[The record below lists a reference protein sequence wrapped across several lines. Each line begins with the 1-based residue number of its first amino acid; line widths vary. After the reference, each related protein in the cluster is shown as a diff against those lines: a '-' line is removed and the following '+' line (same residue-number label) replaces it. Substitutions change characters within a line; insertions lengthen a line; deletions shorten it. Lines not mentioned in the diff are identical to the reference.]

1 MIYIFLTTLTL
12 ELPYICLLTKQ
23 EHMIRTWKRVALL
36 GICILPLWGNAQ
48 SKGTNP
54 PNWYN
59 LDYEADGVRGISTE
73 KAYELLINRESTPVV
88 VGVLDGGIDYK
99 HEDLKDVMWT
109 NPKEVAGN
117 GEDDDNN
124 GYIDDVH
131 GWNFMGN
138 AEGENV
144 HYDNLEVTRLIR
156 LYEPKYISVLPSTP
170 LREDERR
177 EFVAYQRMISD
188 YTSKLDQANFGNLN
202 YGRLKEE
209 IDAIANS
216 IGKDIKD
223 MTKADIDAF
232 KPKTDRQ
239 KLAIRMTKRELNDD
253 KSFEDFYKELE
264 EGVNYYR
271 AQVDYHLNKS
281 YDSRHIV
288 GDNYEDA
295 AERFYG
301 NADIKGPDADHGT
314 HVAGIIGAKRHNG
327 IGVDGIADN
336 VQIMG
341 VRIVPDGDERDKDV
355 ANGIRY
361 AVDNGA
367 KVINM
372 SFGKGYVYNKKTVD
386 EAVKYAEEKDVLLVH
401 AAGNDAKDIDMVK
414 NYPMKYYTDSLDAVT
429 GEASNWITV
438 GATSSGLD
446 GNLLAEFSNFGYRSV
461 DVFAP
466 GVKINS
472 TMPESTYK
480 EQNGTSMAA
489 PVVSGLAV
497 LLRSYYP
504 ELTAKEVKDIIL
516 KSVTKVDEKVRIS
529 IDGSTKKVYLDEIS
543 VSGGIVNAK
552 AAIEEA
558 DRYVREKK

>member
-1 MIYIFLTTLTL
+1 M
-12 ELPYICLLTKQ
+12 KQ
-23 EHMIRTWKRVALL
+23 EHIMRTWKRFVLL
-36 GICILPLWGNAQ
+36 GVCILPLLGNAQ
-48 SKGTNP
+48 SKDTNP

-59 LDYEADGVRGISTE
+59 LDHEADGIRGISTE
-73 KAYELLINRESTPVV
+73 KAYELLKGRESTTVV
-88 VGVLDGGIDYK
+88 VGVLDGGIDYE
-99 HEDLKDVMWT
+99 HEDLKDVMWI
-109 NPKEVAGN
+109 NPKEVSGN
-117 GEDDDNN
+117 GVDDDNN

-131 GWNFMGN
+131 GWNFIGN
-138 AEGENV
+138 ANGDNV

-202 YGRLKEE
+202 YSRLKEE
-209 IDAIANS
+209 IDAVAHS
-216 IGKDIKD
+216 IGKTIDD
-223 MTKADIDAF
+223 LTKADIEAF

-253 KSFEDFYKELE
+253 KSFQDFYKELE
-264 EGVNYYR
+264 DAVNYYR

-281 YDSRHIV
+281 YDTRHIV

-295 AERFYG
+295 DERYYG

-314 HVAGIIGAKRHNG
+314 HVAGIIAAKRQNG
-327 IGVDGIADN
+327 IGINGIADN

-341 VRIVPDGDERDKDV
+341 VRMVPDGDERDKDV

-386 EAVKYAEEKDVLLVH
+386 EAIKYAEKKDVLLVH
-401 AAGNDAKDIDMVK
+401 AAGNDAKNIDMTK
-414 NYPMKYYTDSLDAVT
+414 NYPTKYYTDSLDAVT

-446 GNLLAEFSNFGYRSV
+446 GDLLAEFSNFGYRSV

-472 TMPESTYK
+472 TMPKSTYK

-489 PVVSGLAV
+489 PVVSGLAA

-504 ELTAKEVKDIIL
+504 ELSAKEVKEIIL
-516 KSVTKVDEKVRIS
+516 KSATKVDEKVKIRGV
-529 IDGSTKKVYLDEIS
+529 DGSTKKVYLDEIS
-543 VSGGIVNAK
+543 VSGGIVNAR
-552 AAIEEA
+552 AAVEA
-558 DRYVREKK
+558 AERYVKERK

>member
-1 MIYIFLTTLTL
+1 M
-12 ELPYICLLTKQ
+12 KQ
-23 EHMIRTWKRVALL
+23 EHIMRTWKRFVLL
-36 GICILPLWGNAQ
+36 GVCILPLLGNAQ
-48 SKGTNP
+48 SKDTNP

-59 LDYEADGVRGISTE
+59 LDHEADGIRGISTE
-73 KAYELLINRESTPVV
+73 KAYELLKGRESTTVV
-88 VGVLDGGIDYK
+88 VGVLDGGIDYE
-99 HEDLKDVMWT
+99 HEDLKDVMWI
-109 NPKEVAGN
+109 NPKEVSGN
-117 GEDDDNN
+117 GVDDDNN

-131 GWNFMGN
+131 GWNFIGN
-138 AEGENV
+138 ANGDNV

-202 YGRLKEE
+202 YSRLKEE
-209 IDAIANS
+209 IDAVAHS
-216 IGKDIKD
+216 IGKTIDD
-223 MTKADIDAF
+223 LTKADIEAF

-253 KSFEDFYKELE
+253 KSFQDFYKELE
-264 EGVNYYR
+264 DAVNYYR

-281 YDSRHIV
+281 YDTRHIV

-295 AERFYG
+295 DERYYG

-314 HVAGIIGAKRHNG
+314 HVAGIIAAKRQNG
-327 IGVDGIADN
+327 IGINGIADN

-341 VRIVPDGDERDKDV
+341 VRMVPDGDERDKDV

-386 EAVKYAEEKDVLLVH
+386 EAIKYAEKKDVLLVH
-401 AAGNDAKDIDMVK
+401 AAGNDAKNIDMTK
-414 NYPMKYYTDSLDAVT
+414 NYPTKYYTDSLDAVT

-446 GNLLAEFSNFGYRSV
+446 GDLLAEFSNFGYRSV

-472 TMPESTYK
+472 TMPKSTYK

-489 PVVSGLAV
+489 PVVSGLAA

-504 ELTAKEVKDIIL
+504 ELSAKEVKEIIL
-516 KSVTKVDEKVRIS
+516 KSATKVDEKVKIRV
-529 IDGSTKKVYLDEIS
+529 DGSTKKVYLDEIS
-543 VSGGIVNAK
+543 VSGGIVNAR
-552 AAIEEA
+552 AAVEA
-558 DRYVREKK
+558 AERYVKERK

>member
-1 MIYIFLTTLTL
+1 MTRTLKL
-12 ELPYICLLTKQ
+12 
-23 EHMIRTWKRVALL
+23 VALL
-36 GICILPLWGNAQ
+36 GISILPLWGNAQ
-48 SKGTNP
+48 SKATNP

-59 LDYEADGVRGISTE
+59 LDYETDGVRGISTE
-73 KAYELLINRESTPVV
+73 KAYELLTGRESTPTV

-99 HEDLKDVMWT
+99 HEDLKDVIWT
-109 NPKEVAGN
+109 NSKETTGN
-117 GEDDDNN
+117 GQDDDGN
-124 GYIDDVH
+124 GYIDDIH
-131 GWNFMGN
+131 GWNFIGN
-138 AEGENV
+138 ANGENV
-144 HYDNLEVTRLIR
+144 QYDNLEITRLIR
-156 LYEPKYISVLPSTP
+156 IYEPKYISVLPSTP
-170 LREDERR
+170 LSEAERR
-177 EFVAYQRMISD
+177 EFVAYQKMISE

-209 IDAIANS
+209 IDIAIKK
-216 IGKDIKD
+216 IGKDIKEI
-223 MTKADIDAF
+223 TKADLDAY
-232 KPKTDRQ
+232 KPNTDRQ
-239 KLAIRMTKRELNDD
+239 KMAIRMTKRELSDE

-264 EGVNYYR
+264 EGVKYFR
-271 AQVDYHLNKS
+271 AQVDYHLNKN
-281 YDSRHIV
+281 YDSRHVV

-295 AERFYG
+295 DERFYG

-327 IGVDGIADN
+327 IGIDGVADN

-341 VRIVPDGDERDKDV
+341 VRMVPDGDERDKDV

-372 SFGKGYVYNKKTVD
+372 SFGKGYVFNKKTVD
-386 EAVKYAEEKDVLLVH
+386 EAIKYAEEKDVLLVH
-401 AAGNDAKDIDMVK
+401 AAGNDGKDIDVVK
-414 NYPMKYYTDSLDAVT
+414 NYPMKYYTDSLDAVL

-446 GNLLAEFSNFGYRSV
+446 GDLLAEFSNFGYRSV

-480 EQNGTSMAA
+480 EQDGTSMAA
-489 PVVSGLAV
+489 PVVSGLAAV
-497 LLRSYYP
+497 LRSYYP
-504 ELTAKEVKDIIL
+504 KLTAREVKDIIL
-516 KSVTKVDEKVRIS
+516 KSVTKVDEKVRIKV
-529 IDGSTKKVYLDEIS
+529 DGSTKKVYLDEIS

-558 DRYVREKK
+558 DRHIREKK

>member
-1 MIYIFLTTLTL
+1 M
-12 ELPYICLLTKQ
+12 KQ
-23 EHMIRTWKRVALL
+23 EHIMRTWKRFVLL
-36 GICILPLWGNAQ
+36 GVCILPLLGNAQ
-48 SKGTNP
+48 SKDTNP

-59 LDYEADGVRGISTE
+59 LDHEADGIRGISTE
-73 KAYELLINRESTPVV
+73 KAYELLNGRESTTVV
-88 VGVLDGGIDYK
+88 VGVLDGGIDYE
-99 HEDLKDVMWT
+99 HEDLKDVMWI
-109 NPKEVAGN
+109 NPKEVSGN
-117 GEDDDNN
+117 GVDDDNN

-131 GWNFMGN
+131 GWNFIGN
-138 AEGENV
+138 ANGDNV

-202 YGRLKEE
+202 YSRLKEE
-209 IDAIANS
+209 IDAVAHS
-216 IGKDIKD
+216 IGKTIDD
-223 MTKADIDAF
+223 LTKADIEAF

-253 KSFEDFYKELE
+253 KSFQDFYKELE
-264 EGVNYYR
+264 DAVNYYR

-281 YDSRHIV
+281 YDTRHIV

-295 AERFYG
+295 DERYYG

-314 HVAGIIGAKRHNG
+314 HVAGIIAAKRQNG
-327 IGVDGIADN
+327 IGINGIADN

-341 VRIVPDGDERDKDV
+341 VRMVPDGDERDKDV

-386 EAVKYAEEKDVLLVH
+386 EAIKYAEKKDVLLVH
-401 AAGNDAKDIDMVK
+401 AAGNDAKNIDMTK
-414 NYPMKYYTDSLDAVT
+414 NYPTKYYTDSLDAVT

-446 GNLLAEFSNFGYRSV
+446 GDLLAEFSNFGYRSV

-472 TMPESTYK
+472 TMPKSTYK

-489 PVVSGLAV
+489 PVVSGLAA

-504 ELTAKEVKDIIL
+504 ELSAKEVKDIIL
-516 KSVTKVDEKVRIS
+516 KSATKVDEKVKIRV
-529 IDGSTKKVYLDEIS
+529 DGSTKKVYLDEIS
-543 VSGGIVNAK
+543 VSGGIVNAR
-552 AAIEEA
+552 AAVEA
-558 DRYVREKK
+558 AERYVKERK

>member
-1 MIYIFLTTLTL
+1 M
-12 ELPYICLLTKQ
+12 
-23 EHMIRTWKRVALL
+23 MRTWKQIALL
-36 GICILPLWGNAQ
+36 GICFLPLCGIAQ
-48 SKGTNP
+48 SNETNP

-73 KAYELLINRESTPVV
+73 KAYELLTGKKSTPVI
-88 VGVLDGGIDYK
+88 VGVLDGGIDYN
-99 HEDLKDVMWT
+99 HEDLKDVIWT
-109 NPKEVAGN
+109 NPKEVARN

-124 GYIDDVH
+124 GYIDDLH
-131 GWNFMGN
+131 GWNFIGN
-138 AEGENV
+138 ADGENV
-144 HYDNLEVTRLIR
+144 QYDNLEVTRLIR

-188 YTSKLDQANFGNLN
+188 YTTKLDQANFGNLN

-209 IDAIANS
+209 IDAIAHS
-216 IGKDIKD
+216 LSKDVKDI
-223 MTKADIDAF
+223 TKVDIDTF

-239 KLAIRMTKRELNDD
+239 KLAIRMTKRELSDT

-264 EGVNYYR
+264 EGVDYYQ

-281 YDSRHIV
+281 FDPRHIV
-288 GDNYEDA
+288 GDNYENAD
-295 AERFYG
+295 ERFYG
-301 NADIKGPDADHGT
+301 NADIQGPDADHGT

-327 IGVDGIADN
+327 IGIDGIADN
-336 VQIMG
+336 VKIMG

-386 EAVKYAEEKDVLLVH
+386 EAIKYAEQKDVLLVH
-401 AAGNDAKDIDMVK
+401 AAGNDAKDNDLIK

-446 GNLLAEFSNFGYRSV
+446 GDLLAEFSNYGYRSV

-472 TMPESTYK
+472 TMPESAYK

-489 PVVSGLAV
+489 PVVSGLATI
-497 LLRSYYP
+497 LRSYYP

-516 KSVTKVDEKVRIS
+516 KSVTKVDEKVKIRV
-529 IDGSTKKVYLDEIS
+529 DGSTKKVYLDEIS

-552 AAIEEA
+552 TAIEEA
-558 DRYVREKK
+558 DRYVQEKK

>member
-1 MIYIFLTTLTL
+1 M
-12 ELPYICLLTKQ
+12 
-23 EHMIRTWKRVALL
+23 MRTWKQIALL
-36 GICILPLWGNAQ
+36 GICFLPLCGIAQ
-48 SKGTNP
+48 SNETNP

-73 KAYELLINRESTPVV
+73 KAYELLTGKKSTPVI
-88 VGVLDGGIDYK
+88 VGVLDGGIDYN
-99 HEDLKDVMWT
+99 HEDLKDVIWT
-109 NPKEVAGN
+109 NPKEVAKN

-124 GYIDDVH
+124 GYVDDLH
-131 GWNFMGN
+131 GWNFIGN
-138 AEGENV
+138 ADGENV
-144 HYDNLEVTRLIR
+144 QYDNLEVTRLIR

-177 EFVAYQRMISD
+177 EFVAYQRMIGD
-188 YTSKLDQANFGNLN
+188 YTTKLDQANFGNLN

-209 IDAIANS
+209 IDAIAHS
-216 IGKDIKD
+216 LSKDVKDI
-223 MTKADIDAF
+223 TKVDIDTF

-239 KLAIRMTKRELNDD
+239 KLAIRMTKRELSDT

-264 EGVNYYR
+264 EGVDYYQ

-281 YDSRHIV
+281 FDPRHIV
-288 GDNYEDA
+288 GDNYENAD
-295 AERFYG
+295 ERFYG
-301 NADIKGPDADHGT
+301 NADIQGPDADHGT

-327 IGVDGIADN
+327 IGIDGIADN

-386 EAVKYAEEKDVLLVH
+386 EAIKYAEQKDVLLVH
-401 AAGNDAKDIDMVK
+401 AAGNDAKDNDLIK

-446 GNLLAEFSNFGYRSV
+446 GDLLAEFSNYGYRSV

-472 TMPESTYK
+472 TMPESAYK

-489 PVVSGLAV
+489 PVVSGLATI
-497 LLRSYYP
+497 LRSYYP

-516 KSVTKVDEKVRIS
+516 KSVTKVDEKVKIRV
-529 IDGSTKKVYLDEIS
+529 DGSTKKVYLDEIS

-552 AAIEEA
+552 TAIEEA
-558 DRYVREKK
+558 DRYVQEKK

>member
-1 MIYIFLTTLTL
+1 M
-12 ELPYICLLTKQ
+12 
-23 EHMIRTWKRVALL
+23 MRTWKQIALL
-36 GICILPLWGNAQ
+36 GICFLPLCGIAQ
-48 SKGTNP
+48 SNETNP

-73 KAYELLINRESTPVV
+73 KAYELLTGKKSTPVV
-88 VGVLDGGIDYK
+88 VGVLDGGIDYN
-99 HEDLKDVMWT
+99 HEDLKDVIWT
-109 NPKEVAGN
+109 NPKEVASN

-124 GYIDDVH
+124 GYIDDLH
-131 GWNFMGN
+131 GWNFIGN
-138 AEGENV
+138 ADGENV
-144 HYDNLEVTRLIR
+144 QYDNLEVTRLIR

-170 LREDERR
+170 LREEERR

-188 YTSKLDQANFGNLN
+188 YTTKLDQANFGNLN

-209 IDAIANS
+209 IDAIAQS
-216 IGKDIKD
+216 LSKDVKDI
-223 MTKADIDAF
+223 TKVDIDTF

-239 KLAIRMTKRELNDD
+239 KLAIRMTKRELSDT

-264 EGVNYYR
+264 EGVDYYQ

-281 YDSRHIV
+281 FDSRHIV
-288 GDNYEDA
+288 GDNYENAD
-295 AERFYG
+295 ERFYG

-327 IGVDGIADN
+327 IGIDGIADN
-336 VQIMG
+336 VKIMG

-386 EAVKYAEEKDVLLVH
+386 EAIKYAEQKDVLLVH
-401 AAGNDAKDIDMVK
+401 AAGNDAKDNDLIK

-446 GNLLAEFSNFGYRSV
+446 GDLLAEFSNYGYRSV

-472 TMPESTYK
+472 TMPESAYK

-489 PVVSGLAV
+489 PVVSGLATI
-497 LLRSYYP
+497 LRSYYP

-516 KSVTKVDEKVRIS
+516 KSVTKVDEKVKIRV
-529 IDGSTKKVYLDEIS
+529 DGSTKKVYLDEIS

-552 AAIEEA
+552 TAIEEA
-558 DRYVREKK
+558 DRYVQEKK

>member
-1 MIYIFLTTLTL
+1 M
-12 ELPYICLLTKQ
+12 
-23 EHMIRTWKRVALL
+23 MRTWKQIALL
-36 GICILPLWGNAQ
+36 GICFLPLCGIAQ
-48 SKGTNP
+48 SNETNP

-73 KAYELLINRESTPVV
+73 KAYELLTGKKSTPVV
-88 VGVLDGGIDYK
+88 VGVLDGGIDYS
-99 HEDLKDVMWT
+99 HEDLKDVIWT
-109 NPKEVAGN
+109 NPKEVASN

-124 GYIDDVH
+124 GYIDDLY
-131 GWNFMGN
+131 GWNFIGN
-138 AEGENV
+138 ADGENV
-144 HYDNLEVTRLIR
+144 QYDNLEVTRLIR

-170 LREDERR
+170 LREEERR

-188 YTSKLDQANFGNLN
+188 YTTKLDQANFGNLN

-209 IDAIANS
+209 IDAIAHS
-216 IGKDIKD
+216 LGKDVKD
-223 MTKADIDAF
+223 ITKVDIDTF

-239 KLAIRMTKRELNDD
+239 KLAIRMTKRELSDT

-264 EGVNYYR
+264 EGVDYYQ

-281 YDSRHIV
+281 FDPRHIV
-288 GDNYEDA
+288 GDNYENAD
-295 AERFYG
+295 ERFYG

-327 IGVDGIADN
+327 IGIDGIADN
-336 VQIMG
+336 VKIMG

-386 EAVKYAEEKDVLLVH
+386 EAIKYAEQKDVLLVH
-401 AAGNDAKDIDMVK
+401 AAGNDAKDNDLIK

-446 GNLLAEFSNFGYRSV
+446 GELLAEFSNYGYRSV

-472 TMPESTYK
+472 TMPESAYK

-489 PVVSGLAV
+489 PVVSGLATI
-497 LLRSYYP
+497 LRSYYP

-516 KSVTKVDEKVRIS
+516 KSVTKVDEKVKIRV
-529 IDGSTKKVYLDEIS
+529 DGSTKKVYLDEIS

-552 AAIEEA
+552 TAIEEA
-558 DRYVREKK
+558 DRYVQEKK

>member
-1 MIYIFLTTLTL
+1 M
-12 ELPYICLLTKQ
+12 
-23 EHMIRTWKRVALL
+23 RTWKRFVLL
-36 GICILPLWGNAQ
+36 GVCILPLLGNAQ
-48 SKGTNP
+48 SKDTNP

-59 LDYEADGVRGISTE
+59 LDHEADGIRGISTE
-73 KAYELLINRESTPVV
+73 KAYELLKGRESTTVV
-88 VGVLDGGIDYK
+88 VGVLDGGIDYE
-99 HEDLKDVMWT
+99 HEDLKDVMWI
-109 NPKEVAGN
+109 NPKEVSGN
-117 GEDDDNN
+117 GVDDDNN

-131 GWNFMGN
+131 GWNFIGN
-138 AEGENV
+138 ANGDNV

-202 YGRLKEE
+202 YSRLKEE
-209 IDAIANS
+209 IDAVAHS
-216 IGKDIKD
+216 IGKTIEDL
-223 MTKADIDAF
+223 TKADIEAF

-253 KSFEDFYKELE
+253 KSFQDFYKELE
-264 EGVNYYR
+264 DAVNYYR

-281 YDSRHIV
+281 YDTRHIV

-295 AERFYG
+295 DERYYG

-314 HVAGIIGAKRHNG
+314 HVAGIIAAKRQNG
-327 IGVDGIADN
+327 IGINGIADN

-341 VRIVPDGDERDKDV
+341 VRMVPDGDERDKDV

-386 EAVKYAEEKDVLLVH
+386 EAIKYAEKKDVLLVH
-401 AAGNDAKDIDMVK
+401 AAGNDAKNIDMTK
-414 NYPMKYYTDSLDAVT
+414 NYPTKYYTDSLDAVT

-446 GNLLAEFSNFGYRSV
+446 GDLLAEFSNFGYRSV

-472 TMPESTYK
+472 TMPKSTYK

-489 PVVSGLAV
+489 PVVSGLAA

-504 ELTAKEVKDIIL
+504 ELSAKEVKDIIL
-516 KSVTKVDEKVRIS
+516 KSATKVDEKVKIRV
-529 IDGSTKKVYLDEIS
+529 DGSTKKVYLDEIS
-543 VSGGIVNAK
+543 VSGGIVNAR
-552 AAIEEA
+552 AAVEA
-558 DRYVREKK
+558 AERYVKERK

>member
-1 MIYIFLTTLTL
+1 M
-12 ELPYICLLTKQ
+12 
-23 EHMIRTWKRVALL
+23 RTWKRFVLL
-36 GICILPLWGNAQ
+36 GVCILPLLGNAQ
-48 SKGTNP
+48 SKDTNP

-59 LDYEADGVRGISTE
+59 LDHEADGIRGISTE
-73 KAYELLINRESTPVV
+73 KAYELLNGRESTTVV
-88 VGVLDGGIDYK
+88 VGVLDGGIDYE
-99 HEDLKDVMWT
+99 HEDLKDVMWI
-109 NPKEVAGN
+109 NPKEVSGN
-117 GEDDDNN
+117 GVDDDNN

-131 GWNFMGN
+131 GWNFIGN
-138 AEGENV
+138 ANGDNV

-202 YGRLKEE
+202 YSRLKEE
-209 IDAIANS
+209 IDAVAHS
-216 IGKDIKD
+216 IGKTIEDL
-223 MTKADIDAF
+223 TKADIEAF

-253 KSFEDFYKELE
+253 KSFQDFYKELE
-264 EGVNYYR
+264 DAVNYYR

-281 YDSRHIV
+281 YDTRHIV

-295 AERFYG
+295 DERYYG

-314 HVAGIIGAKRHNG
+314 HVAGIIAAKRQNG
-327 IGVDGIADN
+327 IGINGIADN

-341 VRIVPDGDERDKDV
+341 VRMVPDGDERDKDV

-386 EAVKYAEEKDVLLVH
+386 EAIKYAEKKDVLLVH
-401 AAGNDAKDIDMVK
+401 AAGNDAKNIDMTK
-414 NYPMKYYTDSLDAVT
+414 NYPTKYYTDSLDAVT

-446 GNLLAEFSNFGYRSV
+446 GDLLAEFSNFGYRSV

-472 TMPESTYK
+472 TMPKSTYK

-489 PVVSGLAV
+489 PVVSGLAA

-504 ELTAKEVKDIIL
+504 ELSAKEVKDIIL
-516 KSVTKVDEKVRIS
+516 KSATKVDEKVKIRV
-529 IDGSTKKVYLDEIS
+529 DGSTKKVYLDEIS
-543 VSGGIVNAK
+543 VSGGIVNAR
-552 AAIEEA
+552 AAVEA
-558 DRYVREKK
+558 AERYVKERK

>member
-1 MIYIFLTTLTL
+1 MTRTLKLVT
-12 ELPYICLLTKQ
+12 
-23 EHMIRTWKRVALL
+23 LL
-36 GICILPLWGNAQ
+36 GISILPLLGNAQ
-48 SKGTNP
+48 SKATNP

-59 LDYEADGVRGISTE
+59 LDYETDGVRGISTE
-73 KAYELLINRESTPVV
+73 KAYELLTGRESTPVV
-88 VGVLDGGIDYK
+88 VGVLDGGIDYM

-109 NPKEVAGN
+109 NPKEIAGN
-117 GEDDDNN
+117 SEDDDGN
-124 GYIDDVH
+124 GYIDDLH

-138 AEGENV
+138 ANGENV
-144 HYDNLEVTRLIR
+144 QYDNLEITRLIR

-170 LREDERR
+170 LSEAERR
-177 EFVAYQRMISD
+177 EFVAYQRMIGE

-209 IDAIANS
+209 IDAIAKS

-223 MTKADIDAF
+223 MTKADIDAY
-232 KPKTDRQ
+232 KPKTDRE
-239 KLAIRMTKRELNDD
+239 KLAIRMTKRELSDD

-264 EGVNYYR
+264 EGVKYFR
-271 AQVDYHLNKS
+271 AQVDYHLNKT

-295 AERFYG
+295 DERFYG

-327 IGVDGIADN
+327 IGIDGVADN

-341 VRIVPDGDERDKDV
+341 VRVVPDGDERDKDI

-372 SFGKGYVYNKKTVD
+372 SFGKGYVFNKKTVD

-401 AAGNDAKDIDMVK
+401 AAGNDAKDIDIVK
-414 NYPMKYYTDSLDAVT
+414 NYPMKYYTDSLDAVL

-446 GNLLAEFSNFGYRSV
+446 GDLLAEFSNFGYRSV

-472 TMPESTYK
+472 TMPESEYK

-489 PVVSGLAV
+489 PVVSGLAAV
-497 LLRSYYP
+497 IRSYYP
-504 ELTAKEVKDIIL
+504 EFTAKEVKDIIL
-516 KSVTKVDEKVRIS
+516 KSVTKIDEKVRIKV
-529 IDGSTKKVYLDEIS
+529 DGSNKKVYLDEIS

-558 DRYVREKK
+558 DRYIREKK